1 MSINCEFASVK
12 PIGFKKSHHVY
23 PNTKI
28 VFVIQTQK
36 GPVVSLLC
44 DRNPAAIRHLI
55 NSVFILGYYL
65 KMNIPFLNFQFFG
78 IS

>member
-1 MSINCEFASVK
+1 
-12 PIGFKKSHHVY
+12 
-23 PNTKI
+23 
-28 VFVIQTQK
+28 
-36 GPVVSLLC
+36 
-44 DRNPAAIRHLI
+44 LI